1 MVYLIHYLKPSVM
14 LKILLISFISFL
26 LFSCSE
32 EDPSNLGEELASQL
46 LIIDTHI
53 DVPYRLLEQHESGQ
67 EIDDISKM
75 TTGNFDFTKAK
86 SGGLN
91 VPFFS
96 IYLPAETEED
106 GSAYK
111 VANSLIDMVQDIVTL
126 NPDKF
131 TLIKST
137 DDVLSLNI
145 RETVG
150 LVLGMENG
158 APIQGDLSRVQLF
171 YDRGI
176 RYITLTHS
184 KTNHI
189 SDSSYDEN
197 IQWGGLSDFGKQL
210 IKEMNLVGVMV
221 DISHVND
228 DAFYQ
233 AIQISNTP
241 VIASHSSLRYFTPG
255 FERNVDDDMLK
266 ALAKKGG
273 VIHIN
278 FGSSF
283 VSKAPSLYF
292 DQMKDYL
299 NNHFLDIESVSKEEI
314 DKAREEFMESYPF
327 PYANVSIVA
336 DHIDRAVNLVG
347 IDHVG
352 LGSDFDGVG
361 DSLPEGLKD
370 VSMYPN
376 LINEL
381 LTRGYT
387 KEDLKKILS
396 GNLLRV
402 WKQVESYARN
412 N

>member
-1 MVYLIHYLKPSVM
+1 MIR
-14 LKILLISFISFL
+14 ILTTTFILFL
-26 LFSCSE
+26 LLGCTQ
-32 EDPSNLGEELASQL
+32 EDPEDLGKELASQM

-53 DVPYRLLEQHESGQ
+53 DVPYRLLEQHQSGR
-67 EIDDISKM
+67 EIDDISKL
-75 TTGNFDFTKAK
+75 TTGNFDFIKAK
-86 SGGLN
+86 KGGLN
-91 VPFFS
+91 LPFFS

-106 GSAYK
+106 GTAYK
-111 VANSLIDMVQDIVTL
+111 VANSLIDMVEDIVTL

-131 TLIKST
+131 TLIGST
-137 DDVLSLNI
+137 DSALSLNKKNNI
-145 RETVG
+145 G

-158 APIQGDLSRVQLF
+158 APIESDLSRVQFF

-197 IQWGGLSDFGKQL
+197 IQWGGLSDFGRQL
-210 IKEMNLVGVMV
+210 IREMNL
-221 DISHVND
+221 IRNLLNPHLASL
-228 DAFYQ
+228 YC
-233 AIQISNTP
+233 IETSNTP
-241 VIASHSSLRYFTPG
+241 VIASHSSLRHFTPG
-255 FERNVDDDMLK
+255 FERNVNDDMLK

-273 VIHIN
+273 VIQIN

-283 VSKAPSLYF
+283 VSEAPGLYF

-299 NNHFLDIESVSKEEI
+299 SKHVLDIENAPKE
-314 DKAREEFMESYPF
+314 DVDNAREEFMENNPF
-327 PYANVSIVA
+327 PFASVSIVA
-336 DHIDRAVNLVG
+336 DHIDRVVNLVG
-347 IDHVG
+347 VDHVG

-381 LTRGYT
+381 ISRGYS

-402 WKQVESYARN
+402 WKQVESYARDN
-412 N
+412 

>member
-1 MVYLIHYLKPSVM
+1 MIR
-14 LKILLISFISFL
+14 ILYVSLVLCFLISCTKTDPPNL
-26 LFSCSE
+26 SE
-32 EDPSNLGEELASQL
+32 QIASEM
-46 LIIDTHI
+46 LIVDTHI
-53 DVPYRLLEQHESGQ
+53 DVPYRLWEQHQLGQ
-67 EIDDISKM
+67 EIDDISIM

-106 GSAYK
+106 GSAYE
-111 VANSLIDMVQDIVTL
+111 VANNLIDMVEDIVTL
-126 NPDKF
+126 SPDKF

-137 DDVLSLNI
+137 DDISSLDIKNI
-145 RETVG
+145 LGV
-150 LVLGMENG
+150 VLGMENG
-158 APIQGDLSRVQLF
+158 APIEGNLSRVQFF

-210 IKEMNLVGVMV
+210 IEEMNSVGIMV

-233 AIQISNTP
+233 AIEISNTP
-241 VIASHSSLRYFTPG
+241 VIASHSSLRHFTPG
-255 FERNVDDDMLK
+255 FERNVDDEMLK

-273 VIHIN
+273 VIQIN

-283 VSKAPSLYF
+283 ITEAPGLYF
-292 DQMKDYL
+292 DKIKKYINDQVIDLK
-299 NNHFLDIESVSKEEI
+299 NASKEDI
-314 DKAREEFMESYPF
+314 DKVRAEFMSNNPF
-327 PYANVSIVA
+327 PYANVSLVA
-336 DHIDRAVNLVG
+336 DHIDRVVVLVG

-376 LINEL
+376 LIKEL
-381 LTRGYT
+381 LNRDYK
-387 KEDLKKILS
+387 KEDIRKILS

-402 WKQVESYARN
+402 WKQVESYAREN
-412 N
+412 

>member
-1 MVYLIHYLKPSVM
+1 MIRILTTSFVLFLM
-14 LKILLISFISFL
+14 LG
-26 LFSCSE
+26 CTQE
-32 EDPSNLGEELASQL
+32 TPDDLGKELASEM

-53 DVPYRLLEQHESGQ
+53 DVPYRLLEQHQSGQ
-67 EIDDISKM
+67 EIDDISELTK
-75 TTGNFDFTKAK
+75 GDFDFVKAK
-86 SGGLN
+86 KGGLN
-91 VPFFS
+91 LPFFS

-106 GSAYK
+106 GTAYE
-111 VANSLIDMVQDIVTL
+111 VANSLIDMVEDIVTL

-131 TLIKST
+131 TLIGST
-137 DDVLSLNI
+137 ESALSLNKKNNI
-145 RETVG
+145 G

-158 APIQGDLSRVQLF
+158 APIDSDLSRVKFF

-197 IQWGGLSDFGKQL
+197 IQWGGLSDFGRQL
-210 IKEMNLVGVMV
+210 IREMNLVGMMV

-228 DAFYQ
+228 AAFYQ
-233 AIQISNTP
+233 AIETSNTP
-241 VIASHSSLRYFTPG
+241 AIASHSSLRHFTPG
-255 FERNVDDDMLK
+255 FERNVNDDMLRT
-266 ALAKKGG
+266 LAKKGG
-273 VIHIN
+273 VIQIN

-283 VSKAPSLYF
+283 VSEAPGLYF

-299 NNHFLDIESVSKEEI
+299 NKHILDVENAPKGEV
-314 DKAREEFMESYPF
+314 DNAREEFMKNNPF
-327 PYANVSIVA
+327 PFASVSIVA
-336 DHIDRAVNLVG
+336 DHIDRVVNLVG
-347 IDHVG
+347 VDHVG

-381 LTRGYT
+381 ISRGYSN
-387 KEDLKKILS
+387 EDLQKILS

-402 WKQVESYARN
+402 WKQVESYARDN
-412 N
+412 